1 MLKHL
6 EERRQGNEEGFTLIE
21 LMVVVLIMGILA
33 AIAIPTF
40 LSTRNGAGDS
50 AAQSDVTNTIT
61 NELSYY
67 STNGSFMSSTGGA
80 TLDPNLPWVT
90 TAGTTAAPAK
100 ANQIVAATVNAAWSA
115 APAWANAAGGST
127 GLLLYVAVLSSSGQ
141 CWQAF
146 SDQNAGKNITLYS
159 VTTDGCPA
167 AAPATTEPSAT
178 GATGSAVK
186 DKAVKASQV
195 WDSSW

>member
-1 MLKHL
+1 MNRSHDT
-6 EERRQGNEEGFTLIE
+6 GNEEGFTLIE

-50 AAQSDVTNTIT
+50 AAQSDVTNAIT

-67 STNGSFMSSTGGA
+67 STNGGFMSSTGGA

-90 TAGTTAAPAK
+90 TAGTIAPVAT
-100 ANQIVAATVNAAWSA
+100 ANQIVATVISPVGTAFASGTWVNAAA
-115 APAWANAAGGST
+115 GST
-127 GLLLYVAVLSSSGQ
+127 GSVLYEAVLSSSGN

-146 SDQNAGKNITLYS
+146 SDQNAGKNVTLYS
-159 VTTDGCPA
+159 VTTSCPA
-167 AAPATTEPSAT
+167 AAPSTAAAEPAAN
-178 GATGSAVK
+178 GTGSAVK
-186 DKAVKASQV
+186 DKAAVGSQK